1 MTENILESLNKDL
14 NGLKAKQTELTG
26 QLDQA
31 RQDQEAEK
39 ALSGAA
45 LLRGETME
53 KSSAGLIK
61 AADKLTVL
69 TNALEQIAANI
80 KAKEADIKAEAL
92 KADTLAMNELGK
104 KAKNE
109 ADQIAGDLTKTIY
122 GLGKLQTMFEEAM
135 LLQARNFAKLTRA
148 SSLQAQPGNLIPFAL
163 NLLAQIAQAT
173 DNEKCINALNEIEEK
188 SHYVRA

>member
-14 NGLKAKQTELTG
+14 DGLKAKQTELTG